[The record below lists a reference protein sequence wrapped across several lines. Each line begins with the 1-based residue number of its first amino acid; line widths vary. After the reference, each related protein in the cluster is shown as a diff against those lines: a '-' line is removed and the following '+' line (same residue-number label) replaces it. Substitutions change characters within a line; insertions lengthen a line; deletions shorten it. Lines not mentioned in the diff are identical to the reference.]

1 MTILDYVIISETDK
15 NKLRERILE
24 YIKLGYEPYGTFSV
38 TFTQYGQAF
47 RFYQALIKTSKNAQE
62 LPSTLHINN
71 C

>member
-38 TFTQYGQAF
+38 TFNQYGHPF
-47 RFYQALIKTSKNAQE
+47 YFYQALIKTPKNAQE
-62 LPSTLHINN
+62 LPNALYINN
-71 C
+71 Y